1 MSTSGYTRRQ
11 FLRVSALAGGG
22 LLVACGGGGGGG
34 GSNPNN
40 PQPPGNGGPSD
51 AEQFTV
57 SEFMRIG
64 SDGRIHILVGA
75 SEIGQ
80 GALTSMPMIVA
91 EELDADWD
99 LVTAEHSPVAARFNN
114 PYFGGLLQFTVASA
128 TTRGYFDNQRQVG
141 AAVRQMLVNAA
152 AERWEVPADSLRT
165 ERGVVY
171 DDLNGRSASYGELAE
186 SAANQP
192 VPSNPP
198 LKDPASYRIIG
209 QSKQRKDAV
218 EKVNGSHIY
227 GIDVDIPDML
237 TAVIAR
243 PPRFFGQ
250 ALRVDSNAAMAV
262 PGVREVHTIPSGV
275 AVVADD
281 YWSAEKGRQ
290 ALEVSWNELLAGRTD
305 SNDTRGEYSFKL
317 NLPGLPIRVDGLV
330 PVAQLAAAE
339 NRSADYFFPFQAH
352 AAMEPLNVTVDYT
365 GSKADIWTGSQS
377 PTLDKTFAS
386 LILGLLPNQITFHTM
401 SSGGGFGRRGN
412 PLADYVR
419 DACHVAKA
427 TQKPVKV
434 MWTREDDMKGGYYR
448 PAAAVRV
455 GASMDNQGNI
465 TAWTHRAVT
474 QDVTA
479 SLYAEELLDTLAEG
493 QLPPLKELTDLETGM
508 PYDIDNVLMDAH
520 LTLKP
525 QMPSLWMRSVN
536 KFTDV
541 FAQETFIDDIAV
553 SYSRDPYQYRRGM
566 LAGKPRLL
574 AVLDAAAQASNWGSI
589 GGGRSQGIAVLN
601 HWMSYVAQV
610 VELSV
615 SDDKVITLH
624 RIVSAIDVGTAINPD
639 LVVAQVESAVIFAL
653 TSVFYGEIELQ
664 DGVVQQSNFD
674 DYKMLRMF
682 QVPQIDTV
690 VLPSNESPGG
700 VGELGVPALG
710 PALANAIF
718 AATGEK
724 IRELPLKN
732 LGYTL
737 AEQHPA

>member
-1 MSTSGYTRRQ
+1 MSTSGFTRRQ

-186 SAANQP
+186 SATNQP

-209 QSKQRKDAV
+209 QSKQRKDAA

-275 AVVADD
+275 AVVA
-281 YWSAEKGRQ
+281 KLLVGRER
-290 ALEVSWNELLAGRTD
+290 A
-305 SNDTRGEYSFKL
+305 
-317 NLPGLPIRVDGLV
+317 P
-330 PVAQLAAAE
+330 
-339 NRSADYFFPFQAH
+339 
-352 AAMEPLNVTVDYT
+352 
-365 GSKADIWTGSQS
+365 S
-377 PTLDKTFAS
+377 P
-386 LILGLLPNQITFHTM
+386 
-401 SSGGGFGRRGN
+401 
-412 PLADYVR
+412 
-419 DACHVAKA
+419 
-427 TQKPVKV
+427 
-434 MWTREDDMKGGYYR
+434 
-448 PAAAVRV
+448 
-455 GASMDNQGNI
+455 
-465 TAWTHRAVT
+465 
-474 QDVTA
+474 
-479 SLYAEELLDTLAEG
+479 
-493 QLPPLKELTDLETGM
+493 
-508 PYDIDNVLMDAH
+508 
-520 LTLKP
+520 
-525 QMPSLWMRSVN
+525 
-536 KFTDV
+536 
-541 FAQETFIDDIAV
+541 
-553 SYSRDPYQYRRGM
+553 
-566 LAGKPRLL
+566 
-574 AVLDAAAQASNWGSI
+574 
-589 GGGRSQGIAVLN
+589 
-601 HWMSYVAQV
+601 
-610 VELSV
+610 
-615 SDDKVITLH
+615 
-624 RIVSAIDVGTAINPD
+624 
-639 LVVAQVESAVIFAL
+639 
-653 TSVFYGEIELQ
+653 
-664 DGVVQQSNFD
+664 
-674 DYKMLRMF
+674 
-682 QVPQIDTV
+682 
-690 VLPSNESPGG
+690 
-700 VGELGVPALG
+700 
-710 PALANAIF
+710 
-718 AATGEK
+718 
-724 IRELPLKN
+724 
-732 LGYTL
+732 
-737 AEQHPA
+737 